1 MSILDSNITE
11 EERISAYSANEP
23 GDESFIIETMGS
35 YPGVF
40 PDFVDDEVPII
51 PAESA
56 FEDNFDDESGLED
69 FDDSQFDEFEDVN
82 ENFDE
87 GFEDEGTN
95 SNLFEDSEL
104 NLDRFEDNDNV
115 EGRNSIFDDDEIE
128 SLSDEELKELSGSS
142 QGSIEGI
149 ELDDNLKKL
158 IQSDLKKSQ
167 ENTIRPEDEIEV
179 VNNEEFPIDED
190 LSAEVVDFNTIEAD
204 KPSNYGIGELP
215 PEEQTKPKEV
225 EESKPSKKKE
235 KEGSNKRLFIVFG
248 SVAAILLVSLISVY
262 FVFQD
267 SFLNESK
274 DNKDS
279 VATINKSE
287 TKAKVGKSH
296 SDNNKHIEKESV
308 KDVSTNSHIEVKE
321 ESHKT
326 PGNTKNEK
334 IENVSENNKSEVKNS
349 SKFNESIPNKI
360 IVEKPKDIKNEITK
374 NEVTKPKLK
383 NKVHKSKVIDNETF
397 IPKTNEESKRNNV
410 KNNNDLAVNHFE
422 ENSSK
427 NQIESKSDVAYSRKE
442 MSDEGVF
449 TIQVYASQSKED
461 ALQWINKLK
470 SQNIKDAFIS
480 EQLVRDVI
488 WYRVR
493 FGSFTQKSKAI
504 EVAAKLGY
512 AQTWIDR
519 VK

>member
-11 EERISAYSANEP
+11 EERISSYSANEP
-23 GDESFIIETMGS
+23 GDESFIIETMDG

-40 PDFVDDEVPII
+40 PDFVEDEAPII

-56 FEDNFDDESGLED
+56 FEDNFDGDSGLDD
-69 FDDSQFDEFEDVN
+69 FDDSQFDEFEDVD
-82 ENFDE
+82 ENYT
-87 GFEDEGTN
+87 EDLDDDGLN

-104 NLDRFEDNDNV
+104 DLENFEDNSNV
-115 EGRNSIFDDDEIE
+115 ETRSSIFGDDEIE
-128 SLSDEELKELSGSS
+128 TLSDEELSELSGSS
-142 QGSIEGI
+142 QVSKEGI
-149 ELDDNLKKL
+149 ELDDDLKAL

-167 ENTIRPEDEIEV
+167 ENTIRPEDEIEI

-215 PEEQTKPKEV
+215 PEEQTKPKE
-225 EESKPSKKKE
+225 EEPQPKKKKE
-235 KEGSNKRLFIVFG
+235 KEGSNKKLFIIFG
-248 SVAAILLVSLISVY
+248 SVAAILLVSLVSIY

-267 SFLNESK
+267 SFLEKNK

-279 VATINKSE
+279 LATKSKNE
-287 TKAKVGKSH
+287 KQAIVEKKH
-296 SDNNKHIEKESV
+296 SDNKHIEKEAV
-308 KDVSTNSHIEVKE
+308 KNVSTNSHSEVE
-321 ESHKT
+321 ENVNETREIK
-326 PGNTKNEK
+326 NNEK
-334 IENVSENNKSEVKNS
+334 IENINIKTEVNNSNKL
-349 SKFNESIPNKI
+349 NESIPKKI
-360 IVEKPKDIKNEITK
+360 VVENPKVIAKTEITK
-374 NEVTKPKLK
+374 NEIVKPNLK
-383 NKVHKSKVIDNETF
+383 SKVHKTKVIDDETF
-397 IPKTNEESKRNNV
+397 IPKTNDESKRNKV
-410 KNNNDLAVNHFE
+410 KNNNDLAVIHYDD
-422 ENSSK
+422 NSSK
-427 NQIESKSDVAYSRKE
+427 NQIEKKSEVPYSRKE

-461 ALQWINKLK
+461 ALQWVSKLK

-480 EQLVRDVI
+480 EQQVRDVI